1 METIRLALT
10 CAAMGMLVFATLH
23 TNNAPKTIDR
33 IIDAFP
39 SNEQA
44 QIRTMLAECLQAV
57 VSQLLCRKKAGG
69 RIACHEIL
77 LWTDGLPNTIRE
89 GQISNI
95 RTIIEANKG
104 MGMRSMDGGL
114 KDLLMNDIISA
125 EEAYMKASD
134 KKLFIDYLE

>member
-1 METIRLALT
+1 
-10 CAAMGMLVFATLH
+10 
-23 TNNAPKTIDR
+23 
-33 IIDAFP
+33 
-39 SNEQA
+39 
-44 QIRTMLAECLQAV
+44 MLAECLQAV

-77 LWTDGLPNTIRE
+77 LWTEGLPNTIRE

-114 KDLLMNDIISA
+114 KELLMDDIISA

-134 KKLFIDYLE
+134 KKLFVDYLE